1 MHRKFVIVLRVLS
14 IQLWCMGVGGFAYAQ
29 APNTDTLKLTLP
41 QTEDRFLKNNL
52 SLIIQRYQV
61 DQAQAGVI
69 TARLFD
75 NPEFS
80 IANVLYNPETKKVF
94 DMSHDGG
101 EYSAQLSQLFLTA
114 GKRNKNIKL
123 AQISAQQA
131 QYQFYDMLRTLRFT
145 LHTDFYK
152 IYFLE
157 QSAKVYQQEISS
169 LSTTLNAFKEQY
181 QKGNIA
187 LKEVLRIQSQLYSL
201 QSEQN
206 DLRDEID
213 DTQAEFKLLV
223 RAPANSYVEPQ
234 TDFSLDGKNPV
245 ADMPYQRLLDSAY
258 NNRADLKVAHSA
270 VDYSNINLQL
280 QKAMAVPDVS
290 VQLAYDKQGSYIRN
304 YNSAGLAFSLPF
316 FNRNQGAIKQA
327 KIAID
332 ESKAQLQSQQ
342 DQVESDV
349 AGSYKSAL
357 RLETLYNGFDPKF
370 KDDFNHLIT
379 EVMKNYQKH
388 NISLLEFLDFY
399 DSYKT
404 NTLQFN
410 TLQLNRINSLEQLNY
425 VTGTPIFKQ

>member
-14 IQLWCMGVGGFAYAQ
+14 IQLWCMGIGGFAQAQ
-29 APNTDTLKLTLP
+29 VPHTDTLKLTLA
-41 QTEDRFLKNNL
+41 QSEDSFLKNNL
-52 SLIIQRYQV
+52 SLITQRYQV
-61 DQAQAGVI
+61 SQAQAGII
-69 TARLFD
+69 TARLFN
-75 NPEFS
+75 NPDFS
-80 IANVLYNPETKKVF
+80 IANVLYNPDTKKVF

-114 GKRNKNIKL
+114 GKRNKNIQL

-131 QYQFYDMLRTLRFT
+131 QYQFYDLLRTLRYT

-157 QSAKVYQQEISS
+157 QSAQVYQQEINS
-169 LSTTLNAFKEQY
+169 LSITLNAFKEQY

-206 DLRDEID
+206 DLRDQIE
-213 DTQAEFKLLV
+213 DTQSEFKLLV
-223 RAPANSYVEPQ
+223 RAPATAYVEPQ
-234 TDFSLDGKNPV
+234 ADFNLDGKNPV
-245 ADMPYQRLLDSAY
+245 ADVPYQRLLDSAY
-258 NNRADLKVAHSA
+258 TNRADLKVAKSA
-270 VDYSNINLQL
+270 VDYSNVNLQL

-327 KIAID
+327 RIAID
-332 ESKAQLQSQQ
+332 ESKTQLQSQQ
-342 DQVESDV
+342 DQVESDI
-349 AGSYKSAL
+349 ANSYKSAL

-370 KDDFNHLIT
+370 KDDFNHLIG

-410 TLQLNRINSLEQLNY
+410 TLQLNRVNSLEQLNY
-425 VTGTPIFKQ
+425 VTGTSIFKQ